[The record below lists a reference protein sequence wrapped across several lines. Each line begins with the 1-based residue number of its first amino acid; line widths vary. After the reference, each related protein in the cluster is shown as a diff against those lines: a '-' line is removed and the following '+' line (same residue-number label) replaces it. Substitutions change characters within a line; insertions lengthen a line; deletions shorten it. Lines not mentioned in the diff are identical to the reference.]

1 MTFLTRAHILKTM
14 KEIKARVLKTEV
26 VLSEVEVNLTVS
38 DDTAITNKLILG
50 RVEDNAEFAQVSKS
64 SNLSVLNIETG
75 EQPMLPIF

>member
-1 MTFLTRAHILKTM
+1 M

-38 DDTAITNKLILG
+38 DDTAVTNKLILG

-64 SNLSVLNIETG
+64 SNLSVLNIESG
-75 EQPMLPIF
+75 DQPMLPIF

>member
-1 MTFLTRAHILKTM
+1 M

-38 DDTAITNKLILG
+38 DDTAVTNKLILS
-50 RVEDNAEFAQVSKS
+50 RIEENAEFSQVSKS

>member
-38 DDTAITNKLILG
+38 DDTAVTNKLILS
-50 RVEDNAEFAQVSKS
+50 RIEENAEFSQVSKS

>member
-38 DDTAITNKLILG
+38 DDTAVTNKLILE

-64 SNLSVLNIETG
+64 SNLSVLNIESG

>member
-1 MTFLTRAHILKTM
+1 M